1 VRPEPWGDHSSDL
14 DLPTDRHDHNGAY
27 FQKLAT
33 LASAAAIFMIARTRS
48 IGARMRENTENRRK
62 PAIVISQTDY
72 SRLDGLAA
80 AIAARNAEAADELQ
94 SELDRAQVV
103 SDAALPA
110 NVIRMGSIVEFE
122 PDTGPAKVVRLVFPD
137 EADIAEGRISIL
149 TPIGTAL
156 IGLKPGQS
164 ITWQARDGC
173 QHKLK
178 VVSVRQPEAETAAA
192 SAVAAEQ

>member
-1 VRPEPWGDHSSDL
+1 
-14 DLPTDRHDHNGAY
+14 
-27 FQKLAT
+27 
-33 LASAAAIFMIARTRS
+33 
-48 IGARMRENTENRRK
+48 MRENTENRRK

-164 ITWQARDGC
+164 ITWQARDGR